1 MVEPLSSDEAD
12 TALIRKFE
20 PIQKQRNFEEI
31 LVQLQAA
38 FANGQLS
45 PGDRLPAERELA
57 EQFGASRSSV
67 REALR
72 VLEALGVVQ
81 VKPGADNGAFL
92 LAEPGRAFRDLLQ
105 YQLALRQID
114 VASLVE
120 FRIVIESWA
129 ARTAAERADEGAL
142 NRMDELIDLMKQA
155 PASYTRFHDYDADW
169 HLELARS
176 TRNDLFALA
185 LEGARTTIERAM
197 VGAVAGLVNWD
208 TMKARML
215 REHVAI
221 LEAVR
226 NRDGALASEL
236 MTAHIRDFYNE
247 QVFSV
252 AGQAIK
258 PMTPV

>member
-1 MVEPLSSDEAD
+1 MVQPLPENLQ
-12 TALIRKFE
+12 TQKFT

-57 EQFGASRSSV
+57 EQFGASRTSV

-105 YQLALRQID
+105 YQLALRHID
-114 VASLVE
+114 IASLVE

-129 ARTAAERADEGAL
+129 ARSAAARASEDSL
-142 NRMDELIDLMKQA
+142 QNLDELIELMKVRPITYA
-155 PASYTRFHDYDADW
+155 RFHDYDASW
-169 HLELARS
+169 HLELARAS
-176 TRNDLFALA
+176 KNDLFALT
-185 LEGARTTIERAM
+185 LEGARTTIERVM
-197 VGAVAGLVNWD
+197 VGAVAGMVNWE
-208 TMKARML
+208 TMGARMIREHEAILAAL
-215 REHVAI
+215 RE
-221 LEAVR
+221 
-226 NRDGALASEL
+226 RDGDIASEL
-236 MTAHIRDFYNE
+236 MTAHIRDFYDE
-247 QVFSV
+247 QVFPATV
-252 AGQAIK
+252 EAALAAA
-258 PMTPV
+258 PR